1 MKSCLIVVDFQNDF
15 VCGSL
20 GFPAARELDG
30 RICEKIAAAR
40 AEGGEVIFTLDTHFA
55 DYLETQE
62 GRRLP
67 VEHCIKGTEGHSLY
81 GETAKAVR
89 QGDKIFEK
97 CAFGSDALYEYL
109 KTAGFERVELCGL
122 VSNICVL
129 SNAVLAK
136 TALPQAQVTVDAL
149 CTSSADAALDEAA
162 LNVLSG
168 IQVDVINRKA
178 AK

>member
-89 QGDKIFEK
+89 QGDKVFEK
-97 CAFGSDALYEYL
+97 SAFGSDALYVLPEN
-109 KTAGFERVELCGL
+109 ADEIELVGL

-162 LNVLSG
+162 LDVLSG